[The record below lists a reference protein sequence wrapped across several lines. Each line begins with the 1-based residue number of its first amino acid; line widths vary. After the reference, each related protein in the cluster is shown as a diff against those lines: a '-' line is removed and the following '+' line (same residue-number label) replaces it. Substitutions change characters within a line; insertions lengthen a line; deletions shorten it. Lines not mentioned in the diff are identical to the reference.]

1 MADKPLKAAVH
12 AQMVQSMK
20 AGSKDR
26 TQVLRMV
33 LSEINSQEAD
43 KPDADPQVAVTSYAK
58 KLRKAQA
65 DMERLHQPER
75 VAALQAEIAI
85 VDEFMPKQLDDA
97 ALEALVAATIAALPG
112 VTAKESGKVV
122 GLVMKAA
129 AGSADATK
137 VRTLVATKLPA

>member
-1 MADKPLKAAVH
+1 
-12 AQMVQSMK
+12 MVQSMK
-20 AGSKDR
+20 AGNKER

-33 LSEINSQEAD
+33 LSEIKAQEAD
-43 KPDADPQVAVTSYAK
+43 KPDADPQAAVTAYVK

-65 DMERLHQPER
+65 DMERLNQPER

-97 ALEALVAATIAALPG
+97 ALEALVASTIASLPG

-129 AGSADATK
+129 AGSADANK
-137 VRTLVATKLPA
+137 VRALVATKLPA